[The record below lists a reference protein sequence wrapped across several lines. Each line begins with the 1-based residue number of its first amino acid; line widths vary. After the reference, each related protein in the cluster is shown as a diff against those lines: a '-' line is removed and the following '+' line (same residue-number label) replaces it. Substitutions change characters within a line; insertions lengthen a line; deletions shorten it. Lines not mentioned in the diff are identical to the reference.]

1 MNTSKRMLTALSL
14 TAAAAAV
21 AAAAP
26 AHAAAPS
33 GDGARHVGRVVGE
46 TLVNPAETGRDVLD
60 GGKTGLTV
68 IETGMKSVQ
77 TGSQAAT
84 AR

>member
-1 MNTSKRMLTALSL
+1 MNTSKRMLTALTL
-14 TAAAAAV
+14 TAAAV

-26 AHAAAPS
+26 AHAAVTSS
-33 GDGARHVGRVVGE
+33 GDGARNVGRVVGE

-68 IETGMKSVQ
+68 VETGMKSVQ
-77 TGSQAAT
+77 TGSTSAD